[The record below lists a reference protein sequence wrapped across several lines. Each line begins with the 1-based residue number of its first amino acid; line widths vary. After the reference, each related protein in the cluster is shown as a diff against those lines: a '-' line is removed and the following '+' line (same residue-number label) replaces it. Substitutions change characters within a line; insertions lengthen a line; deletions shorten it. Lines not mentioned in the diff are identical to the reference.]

1 MKRVLVYTATGEFNL
16 GDECILASEVL
27 YLRKR
32 FPEALIEVVTYNPE
46 STLLP
51 ADPQVE
57 TLSYFPNDIRKHPL
71 RNVVAFFQNI
81 VAIFRADL
89 IVVGGGGIFYDTES
103 GQPFAKL
110 RREWSLRF
118 FFMQLFRKPVVFW
131 SIGVDLAH
139 QHLREVSW
147 WFTYQRA
154 RVSVRESYSQKLLSD
169 IGVTAERISDPVFLW
184 EPPVRKIAR
193 NTGLEVPNKRVG
205 ISLRTGYLQDECE
218 NIERIV
224 RYLQAHGFEVIFLSH
239 SFHPRNTLCNDYEM
253 YRVDAERFHVAI
265 TANMQETLDLYPT
278 LDFVISMRLHANILS
293 VVHGIPFYALSYGN
307 KTRSILQELELS
319 FIQDAKQFQFSTFRT
334 QFWQLIEAQED
345 AEFAINA
352 KSDTMRV
359 DISTSLQTLFHG
371 Y

>member
-1 MKRVLVYTATGEFNL
+1 MKRILIYTATGEFNL
-16 GDECILASEVL
+16 GDECIVTSEVD

-32 FPEALIEVVTYNPE
+32 FPDAYIEVVTYNSE

-51 ADPQVE
+51 SDPNVGMI
-57 TLSYFPNDIRKHPL
+57 SYFPNAIRKHPL

-81 VAIFRADL
+81 SSIFRADL
-89 IVVGGGGIFYDTES
+89 VVVGGGGIFYDTES
-103 GQPFAKL
+103 GQSFDKL
-110 RREWSLRF
+110 RREWGLRF
-118 FFMQLFRKPVVFW
+118 FFIQLFRKSVVFW
-131 SIGVDLAH
+131 SIGIDLTH

-154 RVSVRESYSQKLLSD
+154 RVSVRETYSQGLLSE

-184 EPPVRKIAR
+184 NPPIRKIQK
-193 NTGLEVPNKRVG
+193 NSGLEIPSKRVG
-205 ISLRTGYLQDECE
+205 ISLRTGYLQDESE

-239 SFHPRNTLCNDYEM
+239 SFHPKNTLCNDFEM
-253 YRVDAERFHVAI
+253 YRADAERFHVAI
-265 TANMQETLDLYPT
+265 TSNMQETLNLYPT

-293 VVHGIPFYALSYGN
+293 VVHGIPFYAISYGN
-307 KTRSILQELELS
+307 KTRAILQELELS

-334 QFWQLIEAQED
+334 QFWQLIEAQQD

-352 KSDTMRV
+352 KSDTMRT
-359 DISTSLQTLFHG
+359 DISTSLQSLFHG